1 MKVQKNSPIKLDF
14 PQIVNP
20 IIMAG
25 MNPSYEDK
33 QAHVKH
39 LFSACHTPDQKY
51 EKIIE
56 IGRKLPPLDPS
67 LMTDAHRVKG
77 CQSRMYLSAK
87 YLNGRVFFELGADAL
102 ISAGLG
108 GLLLSV
114 YQGETPETI
123 LSCPP
128 RFLEELQIHQ
138 HLSPSRSHG
147 LSSLLLR
154 MKQEAL
160 RFITSKEAPPLPP
173 Q

>member
-20 IIMAG
+20 IIMAR
-25 MNPSYEDK
+25 MDYPFASCEKK
-33 QAHVKH
+33 QSHLKH
-39 LFSACHTPDQKY
+39 LFSSCRTREQKY

-56 IGRKLPPLDPS
+56 MGRQLPPLDPS

-77 CQSRMYLSAK
+77 CQSRMYLSVK
-87 YLNGRVFFELGADAL
+87 YINGRVFFELGADAL

-108 GLLLSV
+108 SLLLHI
-114 YQGETPETI
+114 YQGESPETI

-128 RFLEELQIHQ
+128 HLLEELQIHQ

-160 RFITSKEAPPLPP
+160 RLITSPA
-173 Q
+173 